1 MRTRAGAGKVRRSVS
16 AGEASNLMRC
26 PGCGKLGHCKW
37 RLKPCTETLQE
48 PFRSRNVGG
57 GANRSDRA

>member
-1 MRTRAGAGKVRRSVS
+1 MQVRS
-16 AGEASNLMRC
+16 AGLQGERRRGFKPDAVSGLE
-26 PGCGKLGHCKW
+26 GSDTVKW